1 MGFAE
6 DWAAANAGS
15 NRKVGDTGY
24 MGVGMSTP
32 DGQPNA
38 SFGYLP
44 WQVGGSFGTI
54 GQVPQY
60 NTPGHAGGQLFGG
73 VGSGQPPAQAQ
84 PMKTAQAAPQNLYL
98 QQPAQPAGQ
107 QAYSPGQYNPGWQPM
122 VNAMTDNANRNLQN
136 NLAQIGRAGV
146 ANGMY
151 GNARQGVAEG
161 QAIGDM
167 NAQLGSNLAQLGFN
181 QYNTDNNFDLA
192 TYNANQG
199 WANQGFQNQLTGL
212 DKMLGWNQT
221 YGVGNATNVQNTP
234 LNYWQQFSNG
244 AAQMGGLG
252 GSASQNNPGNPW
264 LGALGGAQLGYQLF
278 GGGNGG

>member
-167 NAQLGSNLAQLGFN
+167 NAQLGSNLAQMGFN

-278 GGGNGG
+278 GGKP

>member
-1 MGFAE
+1 
-6 DWAAANAGS
+6 
-15 NRKVGDTGY
+15 
-24 MGVGMSTP
+24 
-32 DGQPNA
+32 
-38 SFGYLP
+38 
-44 WQVGGSFGTI
+44 
-54 GQVPQY
+54 
-60 NTPGHAGGQLFGG
+60 
-73 VGSGQPPAQAQ
+73 
-84 PMKTAQAAPQNLYL
+84 MKTAQAAPQNLYL

-192 TYNANQG
+192 TYNANQQ

-244 AAQMGGLG
+244 ASQIAGQGGSTSTPYYGNPLMGAIGGWQMGN
-252 GSASQNNPGNPW
+252 AI
-264 LGALGGAQLGYQLF
+264 F
-278 GGGNGG
+278 GG